1 MRLYSTTRL
10 AAVRGQSDRN
20 IRKLRKTI
28 HKKLQ
33 RQMYDHLCG
42 KQEHGGSP
50 TLRERQFLGKE
61 YSKIARKQGKD
72 AVIRRENKTK
82 RRKKKNRPLIIGTIK
97 EKGRV

>member
-1 MRLYSTTRL
+1 M
-10 AAVRGQSDRN
+10 RGQSDRN

-33 RQMYDHLCG
+33 RRMYDHLCG
-42 KQEHGGSP
+42 KPEHGL
-50 TLRERQFLGKE
+50 TLRERQFLEE

-82 RRKKKNRPLIIGTIK
+82 RRKKKNRP
-97 EKGRV
+97 